1 MSCRTLLFQEGTNT
15 VLLEEQAMKIRL
27 KIKGRFSKSLRC
39 AVSLCTA
46 PYDTEKRMWIKRCFD
61 MAGCQSRGTQQS
73 QHRLQRRRELFW
85 T

>member
-46 PYDTEKRMWIKRCFD
+46 PYDTEKRM
-61 MAGCQSRGTQQS
+61 
-73 QHRLQRRRELFW
+73 
-85 T
+85 